1 MAERRIL
8 FKRKPDGW
16 LDNALNTWLGIENTV
31 APFTLEKILN
41 QDQEP
46 FMTQVRNQPKA
57 RTGIFGPEQ
66 QSSVDLNEI
75 LKRSFP
81 NVPLEDLGI
90 LGKGGEVVK
99 RGVRG
104 AVGDT
109 LNIGTEYSKPSSI
122 FTRWG
127 IGAFGGVFQKGAAG
141 GAKVRPKQELVTDPV
156 KQKQLVSNIK
166 NAGTGSEGFS
176 KELLKSRN
184 TRIELEKKAVALGI
198 PKGGTKTKLTENIYN
213 KVNELEKSL
222 VGSAQGVVT
231 VPQEVSVGQ
240 DLIQKAEARFGITDD
255 VLEAGYITPE
265 GKLLDL
271 SGRHES
277 GEFMRIAGR
286 NVLKEGQAT
295 DFYKGTRNTDHGD
308 LGSDIANVIEKR
320 GVKAVRNPNQSY
332 QSANL
337 DPDTSNF
344 WQVHKSTTDTLNN
357 FMKNSGVIRVSAD
370 EPQVA
375 GGQGSM
381 FADLS
386 EVDLKNITDAQWAQ
400 IARMKSGSNTAVMDV
415 ILPEGAGSQTF
426 AETEFRSVENL
437 KRAVDKI
444 IKEQE
449 AVPAVKTIETVEGNI
464 ARAAQPTTLFH
475 GTGAD
480 FTKLGFG
487 KRKKQGIFD
496 QEASESEVIF
506 LSESRKDAE
515 FFAGFR
521 SQGPPRVEEVKIPS
535 GANILDLTGLSKAEG
550 VVKASEAV
558 AKIDKNIA
566 NEIDEANLTIQQA
579 MNDKDFVQKVKGAG
593 FDGVRFQEPEG
604 RGITV
609 GVVNEKILEQ
619 SPQVKTL
626 QTVEDNI
633 ARAAAPEQ
641 VAPEQKLTPTGEVP
655 RLNNSNL
662 PEAKAEA
669 DKIST
674 QAAIQANETLPAGE
688 QIVLPTTEAA
698 KNWIK
703 NSPLEILR
711 DKKGAPKVNDTLVSM
726 WDNNTGGFRDL
737 SISDRVRIASNLD
750 PERPKAFEN
759 VSKIKSNKKTE
770 GSNILV
776 ADTIQGCVNN
786 CAACFSK
793 KLCAQR
799 AINFSTEVLS
809 TLEGIVPP
817 DKVLRLGEK
826 GDPLANGK
834 WTEQQM
840 RETQARSE
848 GTTFKDNFF
857 LITKAQK
864 IDGYNPEVMRNLEVT
879 LDPFDPAQMQITE
892 DNVRK
897 MIAIADKAGF
907 PANIVLRVRSLDSKN
922 KSIMDQLQRAV
933 DFSNEMDLDLVETM
947 MRYERGPAFA
957 RLLELNIAD
966 PDNLKDTDA
975 YFKKAGSIDKRTKK
989 ISKDHQYRLRNP
1001 VLGKKTKA
1009 LKRGAKN
1016 HFVCDETL
1024 GGCPECGNCP
1034 KSLKLNPAG
1043 GK

>member
-8 FKRKPDGW
+8 LKRKPNDW

-66 QSSVDLNEI
+66 PSVDLNEI
-75 LKRSFP
+75 LKRRFP
-81 NVPLEDLGI
+81 NVRLEDLGI

-213 KVNELEKSL
+213 KVNELEKSF
-222 VGSAQGVVT
+222 VGSAQDSPFKKVT
-231 VPQEVSVGQ
+231 DLPQNIQKAVERRNVDFIDGKIKLPNGDVATATSIDKLIKVIKEREKKGLSRNSDPTKSLTDEQRLKRLQALPDNANVIEVRKAEEVNDSRTVTKAEGIRIAKHNIADRKQYIADLEATKELLKEEVAPREVPVGQ

-464 ARAAQPTTLFH
+464 ARAA
-475 GTGAD
+475 
-480 FTKLGFG
+480 
-487 KRKKQGIFD
+487 
-496 QEASESEVIF
+496 
-506 LSESRKDAE
+506 
-515 FFAGFR
+515 
-521 SQGPPRVEEVKIPS
+521 
-535 GANILDLTGLSKAEG
+535 
-550 VVKASEAV
+550 
-558 AKIDKNIA
+558 
-566 NEIDEANLTIQQA
+566 
-579 MNDKDFVQKVKGAG
+579 
-593 FDGVRFQEPEG
+593 
-604 RGITV
+604 
-609 GVVNEKILEQ
+609 
-619 SPQVKTL
+619 
-626 QTVEDNI
+626 
-633 ARAAAPEQ
+633 APEQ
-641 VAPEQKLTPTGEVP
+641 VAESGFAIQAAPFKLGKSGGKPQKFVPIVQKKTSVIPVSKIQKAEEAAISSRANKIANATLPEGQKQNLVTTDRIQQFITDENIQMIQGWDKKHGKWRNKIEDTINKQLIGNPAFEALSLPDKASVIGLVERPIRELTFPEIQKLTTNLKMKSPADPKTGKPRKDSFIREV
-655 RLNNSNL
+655 
-662 PEAKAEA
+662 
-669 DKIST
+669 
-674 QAAIQANETLPAGE
+674 
-688 QIVLPTTEAA
+688 
-698 KNWIK
+698 
-703 NSPLEILR
+703 
-711 DKKGAPKVNDTLVSM
+711 DTV
-726 WDNNTGGFRDL
+726 
-737 SISDRVRIASNLD
+737 I
-750 PERPKAFEN
+750 
-759 VSKIKSNKKTE
+759 
-770 GSNILV
+770 
-776 ADTIQGCVNN
+776 GCGNN
-786 CAACFSK
+786 CAECYAAGLCGQQQVTFQDPVPTTIHPDEVIDPKTLVRVGVNGDGGIDWQHTANEMRKLLDRSPDATAEKNLFFVSK
-793 KLCAQR
+793 LQSLKGFDPEIAKN
-799 AINFSTEVLS
+799 IEVSL
-809 TLEGIVPP
+809 
-817 DKVLRLGEK
+817 
-826 GDPLANGK
+826 DPLNPTQLQITIDNLRTLK
-834 WTEQQM
+834 EKFP
-840 RETQARSE
+840 EVKIQARIRS
-848 GTTFKDNFF
+848 
-857 LITKAQK
+857 LISK
-864 IDGYNPEVMRNLEVT
+864 NPIIK
-879 LDPFDPAQMQITE
+879 AQMQKAIDITNE
-892 DNVRK
+892 LKIPTLETRLRWK
-897 MIAIADKAGF
+897 RGSS
-907 PANIVLRVRSLDSKN
+907 ANIFGLDTKFYK
-922 KSIMDQLQRAV
+922 KS
-933 DFSNEMDLDLVETM
+933 SSGT
-947 MRYERGPAFA
+947 
-957 RLLELNIAD
+957 
-966 PDNLKDTDA
+966 LKL
-975 YFKKAGSIDKRTKK
+975 KKAAAK
-989 ISKDHQYRLRNP
+989 
-1001 VLGKKTKA
+1001 
-1009 LKRGAKN
+1009 GAYQSS
-1016 HFVCDETL
+1016 VCDDADSASCADCL
-1024 GGCPECGNCP
+1024 NCFKGFGITPP
-1034 KSLKLNPAG
+1034 KQTVFPR